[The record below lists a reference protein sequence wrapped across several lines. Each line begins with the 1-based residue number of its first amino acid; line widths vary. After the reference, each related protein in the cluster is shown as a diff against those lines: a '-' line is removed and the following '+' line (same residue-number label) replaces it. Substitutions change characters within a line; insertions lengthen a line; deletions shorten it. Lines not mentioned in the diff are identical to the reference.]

1 LVGIRVDQELYQ
13 CVEHEDRALH
23 MLVQAVFEYVLQI
36 GVVVALRLFEQA
48 RIVIVGL
55 LTDAINTISTYFE
68 RTERYATIVTKSDV
82 RFLADEIREPK

>member
-1 LVGIRVDQELYQ
+1 
-13 CVEHEDRALH
+13 

-55 LTDAINTISTYFE
+55 LTDAINTISAYFE
-68 RTERYATIVTKSDV
+68 RAKRYATIVAKSDV
-82 RFLADEIREPK
+82 RLLADEIGEPK